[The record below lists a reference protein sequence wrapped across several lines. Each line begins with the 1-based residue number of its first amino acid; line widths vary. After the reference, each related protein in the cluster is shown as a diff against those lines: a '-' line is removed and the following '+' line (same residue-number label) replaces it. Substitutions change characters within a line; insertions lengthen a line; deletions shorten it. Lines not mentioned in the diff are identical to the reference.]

1 MLQILSH
8 IPSCGVDAS
17 GLELQSP
24 ESLEAEFR
32 VEQSSLIH
40 CVRLDME
47 GNAALV
53 GICSAG
59 MGCARHS
66 VVLQSAVAVTAL
78 FLFVAQ
84 AE

>member
-1 MLQILSH
+1 MLHILSH

-17 GLELQSP
+17 KLELQSP
-24 ESLEAEFR
+24 ESLETGFR
-32 VEQSSLIH
+32 VERSSLIH
-40 CVRLDME
+40 YVRFDME
-47 GNAALV
+47 GNTPRV

-59 MGCARHS
+59 MGCARDS
-66 VVLQSAVAVTAL
+66 VVLQSAVAVTAF